1 MGNIYVIK
9 HDVVQVMSAGT
20 EIWDVEKITIKA
32 DSEAEFLLMEVP
44 MK

>member
-1 MGNIYVIK
+1 
-9 HDVVQVMSAGT
+9 MSAGT
-20 EIWDVEKITIKA
+20 GIWDVEKITIKA